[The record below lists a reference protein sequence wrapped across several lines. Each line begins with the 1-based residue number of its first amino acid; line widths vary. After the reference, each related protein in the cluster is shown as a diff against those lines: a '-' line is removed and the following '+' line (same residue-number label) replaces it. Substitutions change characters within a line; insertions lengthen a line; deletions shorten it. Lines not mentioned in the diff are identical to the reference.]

1 MIKSLLID
9 IDETLLHSRYANN
22 TGSLMQILPA
32 AAEHF
37 GMKRAEAERRVTWV
51 KENISWWCWGD
62 FIKKLE
68 MNPAQFWEYAYHSE
82 SAYLE
87 PAEPELAGTLSQLAE
102 AGLKLYVTSNNPEDG
117 IRHKLRLAGIP
128 SGKINTFFSG
138 IFGATEMQ
146 ARKLEKTYWRKVVAA
161 IGDPPETMAVV
172 GDSFIDDCITP
183 AMAGLKHFF
192 LLNRNGENDKAVMD
206 GMKLIMSISELSE
219 IIENARCQYA

>member
-22 TGSLMQILPA
+22 TGSLMQILPV

-37 GMKRAEAERRVTWV
+37 GMDRSEAERHITWV
-51 KENISWWCWGD
+51 KENVSWWRWAD
-62 FIKKLE
+62 FINKLE
-68 MNPAQFWEYAYHSE
+68 MNPALFWEYACRCE
-82 SAYLE
+82 SVYLE

-102 AGLKLYVTSNNPEDG
+102 TGLKLYVTSNNPEDG

-128 SGKINTFFSG
+128 SGKINTIFTG

-146 ARKLEKTYWRKVVAA
+146 SMKWDKNYWRKVIAV

-172 GDSFIDDCITP
+172 GDSFNDDCMTP
-183 AMAGLKHFF
+183 AMAGLKCFY
-192 LLNRNGENDKAVMD
+192 LLNRNGENNKAVMN
-206 GMKLIMSISELSE
+206 GMTLIMSISELSE
-219 IIENARCQYA
+219 ILENVRCQYA